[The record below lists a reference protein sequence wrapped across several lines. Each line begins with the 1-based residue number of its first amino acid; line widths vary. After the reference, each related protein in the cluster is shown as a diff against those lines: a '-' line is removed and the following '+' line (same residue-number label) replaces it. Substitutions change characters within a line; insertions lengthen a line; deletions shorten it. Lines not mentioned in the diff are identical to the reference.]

1 MYLQSNRNALP
12 RILALTK
19 AQDEKVHLLHT
30 IVTKWVPIYELGV
43 RTFSL
48 KHYLNIHRF
57 IFCDP
62 ESHLH

>member
-30 IVTKWVPIYELGV
+30 IVTK
-43 RTFSL
+43 
-48 KHYLNIHRF
+48 
-57 IFCDP
+57 
-62 ESHLH
+62 